1 MPITVRAASTADA
14 AACAAIYAP
23 YVLDSIASFEES
35 PPDAAEVASRMA
47 SAWCWLVAE
56 TPDRV
61 VGYAYGSPHRTRA
74 AYRWAADVAVY
85 VDPSVHRRGI
95 GRALYSELFPRLRD
109 CGIWTLCAGIA
120 EPNPSS
126 TALHVSVGFERLG
139 TYRRIGWKAGAWHDV
154 TWYQLHLR
162 RDAARPGE
170 PERLG
175 PILLS

>member
-35 PPDAAEVASRMA
+35 APDAAEVASRMTA
-47 SAWCWLVAE
+47 AWCWLVAE
-56 TPDRV
+56 TSEGI
-61 VGYAYGSPHRTRA
+61 VGYAYGSPHRARA

-85 VDPSVHRRGI
+85 LDGSVHRRGI
-95 GRALYSELFPRLRD
+95 GRALYSELFARLRD
-109 CGIWTLCAGIA
+109 CGIWILCAGIA
-120 EPNPSS
+120 EPNPAS
-126 TALHVSVGFERLG
+126 TALHLAVGFELVG

-162 RDAARPGE
+162 RDAAGPGE